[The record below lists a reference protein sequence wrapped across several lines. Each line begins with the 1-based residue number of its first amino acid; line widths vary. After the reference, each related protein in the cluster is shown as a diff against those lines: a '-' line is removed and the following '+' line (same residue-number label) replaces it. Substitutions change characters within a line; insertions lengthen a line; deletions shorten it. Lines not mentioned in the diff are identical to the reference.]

1 MVRSWGRTSLDPS
14 HPRRH
19 KVCRIIGL
27 SKLSPKRHSKVG
39 RKGLRS
45 SRLKVWGGG
54 RDDFANWE
62 GGGCLLNGV
71 DSPFFAP
78 HPLAATTRLGSVSYG
93 LSDSGPRV
101 RAALRAGGIKAFS
114 LAPFGVDTM
123 WYRIDG
129 AMNNLNSTILNMDQ
143 KDWTFLAVV
152 MVSVGL
158 FCMRGFGNRR
168 L

>member
-1 MVRSWGRTSLDPS
+1 
-14 HPRRH
+14 
-19 KVCRIIGL
+19 
-27 SKLSPKRHSKVG
+27 
-39 RKGLRS
+39 
-45 SRLKVWGGG
+45 
-54 RDDFANWE
+54 
-62 GGGCLLNGV
+62 
-71 DSPFFAP
+71 
-78 HPLAATTRLGSVSYG
+78 
-93 LSDSGPRV
+93 
-101 RAALRAGGIKAFS
+101 
-114 LAPFGVDTM
+114 M